1 MSLSEFDI
9 IARYFS
15 AGFPQRKDVLLGVG
29 DDGAVLAVPEGQRLV
44 LACDTL
50 VAGRH
55 FHADTDPAA
64 LGHKALA
71 VNLSD
76 LAAMGAAP
84 AWFTLALTLPA
95 ADADWLQG
103 FAGGLAALAA
113 EFDVA
118 LVGGDTTRGP
128 LCMSVTVA
136 GLVPPEGV
144 LGRAGARAGDAIVIT
159 GPLGG
164 AALGLALLEESLPG
178 MPPAPDAAGLD
189 AALACLHRP
198 RPRVTAG
205 LALRGQVHAA
215 IDISDGLLG
224 DLAHILEAGGVGA
237 RLDVDRVPCHPAL
250 AQQVA
255 DEDLRRRLALAGG
268 EDYELCLAVAPDR
281 LQRSCA
287 DLRAVGCQPAVIG
300 TIEAEPG
307 LRLVDAAGRPVTLA
321 LDGFQHFR

>member
-1 MSLSEFDI
+1 
-9 IARYFS
+9 
-15 AGFPQRKDVLLGVG
+15 
-29 DDGAVLAVPEGQRLV
+29 
-44 LACDTL
+44 
-50 VAGRH
+50 
-55 FHADTDPAA
+55 
-64 LGHKALA
+64 
-71 VNLSD
+71 
-76 LAAMGAAP
+76 
-84 AWFTLALTLPA
+84 
-95 ADADWLQG
+95 
-103 FAGGLAALAA
+103 
-113 EFDVA
+113 
-118 LVGGDTTRGP
+118 
-128 LCMSVTVA
+128 
-136 GLVPPEGV
+136 
-144 LGRAGARAGDAIVIT
+144 
-159 GPLGG
+159 
-164 AALGLALLEESLPG
+164 

-287 DLRAVGCQPAVIG
+287 DLRAVGCRPAVIG

-321 LDGFQHFR
+321 VDGFQHFR